1 MIKQQQP
8 QQLKAQS
15 AQVLQTITYAIYA
28 YNSKTAEQ
36 TQRLKYGD
44 LEIVLKNDHFEF
56 VCKGGAV
63 ISNIKE
69 ILFMNS
75 KIKGI
80 TDDIT
85 SIPPEEQR
93 YYALN
98 AFPKVLK
105 IGRFNLN
112 EEFIEG
118 FLNDIMKKVDK
129 EYVDSELNKKAN
141 LVYVDEKD
149 NEIKEKVEWYHEWTS
164 ETFKV
169 KADTGWVSGCLD
181 LKADKTYVNDEL
193 EKKADKE
200 WTSETFKVKADT
212 GWVSGCLDLK
222 ADKTYVKD
230 ELEKKADKEKVIS
243 FINTELAKKA
253 DISFVNEEIKQS
265 EVYFT
270 PPFLNFMKS
279 SDKTFDIDSFECI
292 CFDGVT
298 MYLFYTAG
306 VLYYFKTNDFKN
318 YESFTPSVLNP
329 DTRKPII
336 NPRILYVEYN
346 NGKFMGMI
354 TVGDDF
360 CPCYSFDCIQW
371 FKCNLNQDAKFK
383 YPNNPIRCVN
393 NKWVLIYEVNQ
404 IFISEDGI
412 NYYMFSM
419 MSSDLEIDYTS
430 KWYYINNMYFILQND
445 KIYRSSS
452 IPQGQFEQIFQ
463 ADGDI
468 EALCYGSNVY
478 VLVSGDMVY
487 SYPVSYNRHI
497 YLSQDFSQDPEKT
510 PSWELVYTFTPKL
523 TRNYRFTNLFYIDGY
538 FIALGCGDLVNIS
551 SDGRNWSEITKFQD
565 VRKAIFKNNMLIL
578 ITRPVLNTHP
588 NSILYNKFNI
598 HNRLNTIL
606 EMIYPIGSI
615 YTSMN
620 STNPETVLGFGTWEQ
635 IVDKFLYCANS
646 SKQTGG
652 SKKIKEANL
661 PPHTHTGTTNFSGDH
676 RHPLRDHPLYNS
688 EYEAGYDVLSPSYN
702 DSTKKTFRQT
712 EPGGNHV
719 HTFTTNP
726 TGSGEDYMP
735 PFMTVFAWYRVQ

>member
-1 MIKQQQP
+1 MIKQR
-8 QQLKAQS
+8 QLKAQS

-118 FLNDIMKKVDK
+118 FLNDIMKRVDK
-129 EYVDSELNKKAN
+129 EYVDSELEKKAN

-181 LKADKTYVNDEL
+181 LKADKNHTHNFFSTVAIESIEGTVDGTDWDALYYKPPNFPQGLTSNENITTMKKIKCKNVYVMDDENKVKFTAQDL
-193 EKKADKE
+193 YDKKADK
-200 WTSETFKVKADT
+200 
-212 GWVSGCLDLK
+212 
-222 ADKTYVKD
+222 
-230 ELEKKADKEKVIS
+230 
-243 FINTELAKKA
+243 TEL
-253 DISFVNEEIKQS
+253 Q
-265 EVYFT
+265 T
-270 PPFLNFMKS
+270 L
-279 SDKTFDIDSFECI
+279 KTE
-292 CFDGVT
+292 
-298 MYLFYTAG
+298 
-306 VLYYFKTNDFKN
+306 
-318 YESFTPSVLNP
+318 
-329 DTRKPII
+329 
-336 NPRILYVEYN
+336 
-346 NGKFMGMI
+346 
-354 TVGDDF
+354 
-360 CPCYSFDCIQW
+360 
-371 FKCNLNQDAKFK
+371 
-383 YPNNPIRCVN
+383 
-393 NKWVLIYEVNQ
+393 
-404 IFISEDGI
+404 
-412 NYYMFSM
+412 
-419 MSSDLEIDYTS
+419 
-430 KWYYINNMYFILQND
+430 ILQT
-445 KIYRSSS
+445 
-452 IPQGQFEQIFQ
+452 
-463 ADGDI
+463 
-468 EALCYGSNVY
+468 L
-478 VLVSGDMVY
+478 
-487 SYPVSYNRHI
+487 YPV
-497 YLSQDFSQDPEKT
+497 
-510 PSWELVYTFTPKL
+510 
-523 TRNYRFTNLFYIDGY
+523 
-538 FIALGCGDLVNIS
+538 
-551 SDGRNWSEITKFQD
+551 
-565 VRKAIFKNNMLIL
+565 
-578 ITRPVLNTHP
+578 
-588 NSILYNKFNI
+588 
-598 HNRLNTIL
+598 
-606 EMIYPIGSI
+606 GSL

-620 STNPETVLGFGTWEQ
+620 STNPSTVLGFGMWKQ
-635 IVDKFLYCANS
+635 IVDKFLYCARY

-676 RHPLRDHPLYNS
+676 SHSLRDHPLYNS
-688 EYEAGYDVLSPSYN
+688 DYEAGHDVLSPSYN

-726 TGSGEDYMP
+726 TGSGKDYMP
-735 PFMTVFAWYRVQ
+735 PFVTVFAWYRVH